1 MAVSSGDGWNTRLTK
16 VTTADN
22 EYESLSPP
30 LVQTSTFTFPTAEMG
45 GARFAG
51 DEPGYV
57 YTRLANP
64 TVALFEQAV
73 ADLEGA
79 EAGLAF
85 GSGMGAISGT
95 LLHLLRAGD
104 HVLCSEGVYGST
116 YGFLQWMQEHA
127 QISHTFSPL
136 QSEEQMRAAITP
148 KTKVI
153 YVESPINPTLDL
165 VDIGL
170 AARVAHACGLK
181 LVVDNTFLTP
191 YLQNPIALGADIVV
205 HSATKYLGGHGD
217 VIAGVAVGSMH
228 DMQAMRLSTLKDIG
242 AVLSPFDAWL
252 LLRGMRTL
260 ALRMDRHVQVAREV
274 AAWLA
279 NQPAVSDVRFPE
291 WGDERQQ
298 AIYQRQ
304 MRGPGALISF
314 EVKGGIEAGRRLM
327 NGLKLIRIAVSLGDV
342 QSLIQHPASMT
353 HCLVPPA
360 QREKMGI
367 TDGLIRL
374 SVGIEDSADL
384 IADLA
389 QSLAAV

>member
-1 MAVSSGDGWNTRLTK
+1 MSGLEHGFNTRLTK
-16 VTTADN
+16 VTCCEN
-22 EYESLSPP
+22 EYDSLSPP
-30 LVQTSTFTFPTAEMG
+30 LVQTSTFTFPTAEVG
-45 GARFAG
+45 GARFALT
-51 DEPGYV
+51 EPGYV

-95 LLHLLRAGD
+95 LLYLLRAGD

-116 YGFLQWMQEHA
+116 YGFLTWMQEHA
-127 QISHTFSPL
+127 QITHTFSPL
-136 QSEEQMRAAITP
+136 LSEEQIRTAITP

-153 YVESPINPTLDL
+153 YVETPINPTLDL
-165 VDIGL
+165 VDIAL
-170 AARVAHACGLK
+170 VARVAHACGLTV
-181 LVVDNTFLTP
+181 VVDNTFLTP
-191 YLQNPIALGADIVV
+191 YLQTPIAHGADIVV
-205 HSATKYLGGHGD
+205 HSATKYIGGHGD
-217 VIAGVAVGSMH
+217 VIAGVAVGRAQ
-228 DMQAMRLSTLKDIG
+228 DIQAMRLSTLKDIG

-260 ALRMDRHVQVAREV
+260 ALRMERHVQVAREV
-274 AAWLA
+274 ARWLA
-279 NQPAVSDVRFPE
+279 DQPVVENVRFPE

-298 AIYQRQ
+298 GIVQRQ

-314 EVKGGIEAGRRLM
+314 EVKGGIEAGRRVINRLQV
-327 NGLKLIRIAVSLGDV
+327 IRIAVSLGDV

-353 HCLVPPA
+353 HALVPA
-360 QREKMGI
+360 EQRLQMGI

-384 IADLA
+384 IADLKQA
-389 QSLAAV
+389 FAAI